1 MKVADYIMYGKKDVL
16 FGQYGPLWREMRK
29 LFIVELLSS
38 HKVSSFESLRREE
51 LRLLVESLKRSEAG
65 AAVDLSAKVA
75 SMVEN
80 MTCRML
86 FGRKYDAAV
95 AAAGAMV
102 EKGGFK
108 AVIDEAAHL
117 ASVPNLGDY
126 FPILGKLDVQG
137 LVRKAKVVKNLFDQ
151 FFEMILEEHEHKRVP
166 IMDDEH
172 EEEEEDFVDII
183 LGIFKNRETSFEF
196 TRQHVKSIMLDLVVA
211 SVDTSTTLI
220 LWTMS
225 ELIKNPTIMKKV
237 KEELGRQVGF
247 GRVVEEK
254 DLEHLKYLEMVIK
267 ESLRMHPVV
276 PLLLPHAA
284 IEDCTVGDFHVPK
297 NAKLVV
303 NVWAIARDPNVW
315 VDPDSF
321 VPERFEGSNVDYRGR
336 HFELIP
342 FGSGRRSCP
351 GLQLG
356 ITTVRL
362 VVAQLAHC
370 FDWDLPNPTNADAT
384 RSQDLDMT
392 EEYGLTLNRAHH
404 LMAVPSYKLL
414 V

>member
-1 MKVADYIMYGKKDVL
+1 MAMCSTLTTWVWTAAFVVVVVVFAAASAIVLLKNVHDHDHVNENGKNKKKKRLVMPPGPRGLPIIGHLHLIGKNPHRDFQKLSQIHGPIMRLRLGSADTIVASSPAAAELFLRTHDLNFATRPPMKVADYITYGKKDVL

-29 LFIVELLSS
+29 LFIVELLSG

-51 LRLLVESLKRSEAG
+51 LRLLVESLKRTSEAG
-65 AAVDLSAKVA
+65 AVVDLSAK
-75 SMVEN
+75 
-80 MTCRML
+80 
-86 FGRKYDAAV
+86 
-95 AAAGAMV
+95 
-102 EKGGFK
+102 
-108 AVIDEAAHL
+108 
-117 ASVPNLGDY
+117 
-126 FPILGKLDVQG
+126 
-137 LVRKAKVVKNLFDQ
+137 
-151 FFEMILEEHEHKRVP
+151 
-166 IMDDEH
+166 
-172 EEEEEDFVDII
+172 
-183 LGIFKNRETSFEF
+183 
-196 TRQHVKSIMLDLVVA
+196 DLVVA

-284 IEDCTVGDFHVPK
+284 VEDCTVGDFHVPK
-297 NAKLVV
+297 NARLVV
-303 NVWAIARDPNVW
+303 NVWAITRDPNVW
-315 VDPDSF
+315 VNPDSF
-321 VPERFEGSNVDYRGR
+321 VPERFEGSSVDYRGR

-370 FDWDLPNPTNADAT
+370 FDWDLPNPKNADAT
-384 RSQDLDMT
+384 RSHQDLDMT

-414 V
+414 LRTC

>member
-1 MKVADYIMYGKKDVL
+1 
-16 FGQYGPLWREMRK
+16 
-29 LFIVELLSS
+29 
-38 HKVSSFESLRREE
+38 
-51 LRLLVESLKRSEAG
+51 
-65 AAVDLSAKVA
+65 
-75 SMVEN
+75 MVEN

-95 AAAGAMV
+95 AAAAGAMV

-137 LVRKAKVVKNLFDQ
+137 LVRKAKVVKNRFDQ

-172 EEEEEDFVDII
+172 EEEEEDF
-183 LGIFKNRETSFEF
+183 
-196 TRQHVKSIMLDLVVA
+196 DLVVA

-254 DLEHLKYLEMVIK
+254 DLEHLKYLERVIK

-276 PLLLPHAA
+276 PLLLPHTA

-297 NAKLVV
+297 NARLVV
-303 NVWAIARDPNVW
+303 NVWAIARDPSVW
-315 VDPDSF
+315 VDPDTF

-404 LMAVPSYKLL
+404 LMAGQQHGGLL
-414 V
+414 EEETKDCRREEKNKGIGGLYAERS